1 MFSATGRNK
10 AAVEEAYEKEGDLGI
25 VALASRSSQKTLSFA
40 AKSKPLAASFVLEQ
54 LRQIALTK
62 GEKAQGR
69 KVDKIKAVMVKCQGA
84 EAKYL
89 VRALQGKLRI
99 GTAAQ
104 TVLVS
109 LAHAFAVA
117 ETDLHGGGVAS
128 SAVDTE
134 MIADGD
140 DGLEDS
146 NLDVK
151 ATAAVADESVAELTS
166 PQQVTSGSVTVSETA
181 TLDELLESIED
192 VEPYEA
198 RHLREHFEGVRRL
211 PKEKRFEYAVVAIK
225 RAFSECPSLA
235 LLVSAL
241 FKEPLHLLHR
251 ACKLIPGV
259 PVHPMLAKP
268 TKEIGEVLRRLS
280 GLAFTMEYK
289 YDGERAQVHLL
300 PNGAVNI
307 FSRNSED
314 NTEKYPDLNNIIS
327 QAKNSKI
334 QSCVLDCEVV
344 AYDREKGCLL
354 PFQVLSTRK
363 RKFEEGE
370 EEKVRVVLQAFDMLF
385 VNGRSLLPLSLRR
398 RRQILRASFDETAG
412 LFEFAKGAD
421 HVENGDTAPIE
432 VIMQDACAAMC
443 EGLMVKTLDSNA
455 SYEPSKRSLNWLK
468 LKKDYIDGMGVCDS
482 VDLVVIGGYKGRGKR
497 TNVYGAYLMACYDPD
512 RDEFQVCLF
521 VINFSIISCSTF
533 YLILMLIFCVYLFHY
548 LYMLRVVAKS
558 EPALAM
564 KIYLV

>member
-1 MFSATGRNK
+1 M
-10 AAVEEAYEKEGDLGI
+10 EEAYEKEGDLGI
-25 VALASRSSQKTLSFA
+25 VALVSRSSQKTLSFA
-40 AKSKPLAASFVLEQ
+40 AKSKPLASSFVLEQ

-69 KVDKIKAVMVKCQGA
+69 KVDKIKAVMVKCPGS

-109 LAHAFAVA
+109 LAHAFATA
-117 ETDLHGGGVAS
+117 EPDLHGGGVGTS
-128 SAVDTE
+128 STAVE
-134 MIADGD
+134 EAND

-146 NLDVK
+146 NLDIK
-151 ATAAVADESVAELTS
+151 AAAVTNNDEEVIT
-166 PQQVTSGSVTVSETA
+166 TTNTTVSVSLLSDDA
-181 TLDELLESIED
+181 TLDELLENIEE

-198 RHLREHFEGVRRL
+198 RHLRQHFEGIRKL
-211 PKEKRFEYAVVAIK
+211 SKEKRFEYAVVAIK
-225 RAFSECPSLA
+225 RAFSECPSLS

-241 FKEPLHLLHR
+241 LNGPLHQLHR

-280 GLAFTMEYK
+280 GLAFSMEYK

-300 PNGAVNI
+300 PNGSVNI

-314 NTEKYPDLNNIIS
+314 NTEKYPDLYNIIS
-327 QAKNSKI
+327 QAKNAKI

-363 RKFEEGE
+363 RKLEEGE

-398 RRQILRASFDETAG
+398 RRQLLRASFNETSG

-432 VIMQDACAAMC
+432 AIMQDACAAMC

-512 RDEFQVCLF
+512 RDEFQVCMF
-521 VINFSIISCSTF
+521 
-533 YLILMLIFCVYLFHY
+533 
-548 LYMLRVVAKS
+548 
-558 EPALAM
+558 
-564 KIYLV
+564 

>member
-1 MFSATGRNK
+1 M
-10 AAVEEAYEKEGDLGI
+10 GI
-25 VALASRSSQKTLSFA
+25 VALVSRSSQKTLSFA
-40 AKSKPLAASFVLEQ
+40 VKSKPLPASFVLEQ
-54 LRQIALTK
+54 LIQIALTK

-69 KVDKIKAVMVKCQGA
+69 KVDKIKAVMVKCQGS

-109 LAHAFAVA
+109 LAHAFATV
-117 ETDLHGGGVAS
+117 ESDLHGGGISGLDEVNDGLDYS
-128 SAVDTE
+128 DIDEVVEKAVDN
-134 MIADGD
+134 
-140 DGLEDS
+140 DS
-146 NLDVK
+146 PAIPDSTAVA
-151 ATAAVADESVAELTS
+151 ATAVTDSVVLSDE
-166 PQQVTSGSVTVSETA
+166 A
-181 TLDELLESIED
+181 TLDELLENIED
-192 VEPYEA
+192 VEPFEA
-198 RHLREHFEGVRRL
+198 RHLRQHFNGSRRL
-211 PKEKRFEYAVVAIK
+211 SKEKRFEYAVIAVK
-225 RAFSECPSLA
+225 RAFSECPSLS

-241 FKEPLHLLHR
+241 LSSPLHNLQR
-251 ACKLIPGV
+251 ACKLVPGV

-300 PNGAVNI
+300 PNGSVKI

-314 NTEKYPDLNNIIS
+314 NTEKYPDLNNIIN
-327 QAKNSKI
+327 QAKNPKI

-363 RKFEEGE
+363 RKLEEGE
-370 EEKVRVVLQAFDMLF
+370 EEKVRVVLQGFDMLF
-385 VNGRSLLPLSLRR
+385 VNGCSLLPLSLRR
-398 RRQILRASFDETAG
+398 RRQLLRASFVESPG
-412 LFEFAKGAD
+412 LFEYAKGAD

-432 VIMQDACAAMC
+432 AIMQDACAAMC

-512 RDEFQVCLF
+512 RDEFQVFFICQYLLLLLF
-521 VINFSIISCSTF
+521 AKPKP
-533 YLILMLIFCVYLFHY
+533 YVY
-548 LYMLRVVAKS
+548 RVAARLVQ
-558 EPALAM
+558 ALVM
-564 KIYLV
+564 KTCHD